1 MTLPGGAAA
10 KRGNR
15 FETLWTLSELVEM
28 LQGESDSLRIEVPGL
43 DGVEFVVECG
53 ARCVFHQAKRS
64 HPSGAWSIA
73 SLASAGVLR
82 DIGELLLDNEHRFV
96 FVSGSDARDLADLC
110 EAAADAESLDE
121 FTRKFLDAKKRSSG
135 YDRVLQEW
143 DCGEHGA
150 WSILRRIDVRTIN
163 DRELKTKIF
172 WGLRSLFLGDVGP
185 VQDRLAAIVGDG
197 VHRTIAREELVQ
209 TLHEDGY
216 SLRRISDVSQA
227 RQAVREATDR
237 FLAGARRSLIQESLI
252 PRGAS
257 AEVVARLTG
266 EDPSDCVLT
275 GRAGTGKTA
284 CVTEVVEELR
294 QQGVH
299 VLAFRLDRHMSET
312 STDVLGRRGLD
323 LEESPAL
330 LLAAAAKAD
339 GKPAALIVDQLDAV
353 SAMSG
358 RSSGAFDIV
367 EQLLI
372 ECRSASVHTAVVC
385 RSFDWQHDSRLR
397 GLIRE
402 EDQKIELGEFSD
414 DEVRG
419 VLARANVE
427 RAPGARQMALLR
439 LPQNLSLFLATDLS
453 KSGALSFSTAKGL
466 FDRYWE
472 TKKRLVADGPNR
484 VDEWAR
490 MIDTM
495 CGVMTETQQLAVRKE
510 KLDQLSSGYV
520 DQCVS
525 ENVLVADGDTYGFS
539 HESFFDYC
547 FARRFA
553 ARSDSLVAVLTS
565 SEQHLFRRAQVRQVL
580 VYLRDEG
587 AERYVCELRGLIS
600 DDDVRTHIK
609 DLVFT
614 LLADVDD
621 PRDEEWTV
629 WMDWV
634 RPAVDALERGTAN
647 EDRLSER
654 AWARLLGAK
663 SWFKEL
669 DDRGVIADWLASMSS
684 PLADRAT
691 NYLRRHQWDWPDR
704 VAALVEPY
712 VDQGSEWPNRL
723 RTIVEFAHIHASRR
737 LFDLLLKLV
746 DNGTFDLAGSLSST
760 RWGMANHQPSWVP
773 ELLAHQLRRHVA
785 RCQTALAE
793 GHSAEAAWPGSLGY
807 DGVADEAFK
816 RAVAHS
822 PRKFVDHVLPAVLDT
837 SDAAPKISTT
847 PPVHDQVW
855 LFLTKD
861 STSLADACLHALA
874 DALAALAGSGE
885 DMEDEISM
893 LSSRQTHV
901 ANHLLLALYRDGGA
915 RYADDAILAFAE
927 HPWRFDCG
935 YADSSYWCAME
946 TIKVAVPHCQPAN
959 RTQLENTILAYVD
972 PYERTKKGFR
982 RRGWAAFNLLAAIPD
997 ELRSANAKRRFGELQ
1012 RKFRRPQAAPR
1023 GIVSGWVG
1031 SPIPAESAAK
1041 MKDEQWLNAIA
1052 SYPSENTR
1060 PLRPLEGG
1068 ALQLAQDFGR
1078 RAQDEPERFA
1088 SIGLQ
1093 LPNTTNPV
1101 YFSRLLQGLEGAHVA
1116 DEIKVRLSLRA
1127 FECAR
1132 NECGRDV
1139 ANLLGSTTDA
1149 LPKDAIDVLM
1159 ALATERLDSEEEAW
1173 RLDSGNGQPYCGGDI
1188 YINGINTTRGQA
1200 AEAMAELIE
1209 KDASYI
1215 ERFQPALDELVR
1227 ERAPSVASC
1236 VARTLR
1242 TVAYHNPA
1250 LGLELFLRMDFSE
1263 ERLLG
1268 TRHVYEFIRENLRQ
1282 NFAELESLT
1291 RRMLRSPHPD
1301 VRKAG
1306 AELACLATFDDEG
1319 ARGLAVE
1326 ALQGDSRQRLGVAEV
1341 AAANIGA
1348 PACHQWCEDVL
1359 KGFFADADVEVRKL
1373 AASCFRQIPEDRLD
1387 ACGDLIGAFCR
1398 SPAYEDDSFS
1408 LLFRLKDARARLPG
1422 MTCLACD
1429 SFLARFSSEARD
1441 MRSVKAANAFM
1452 VVELAFRVYQQHQND
1467 EWTSHAL
1474 NLIDRICLEGLDGAA
1489 EGLENFER

>member
-1 MTLPGGAAA
+1 MTLPGAAAA
-10 KRGNR
+10 KRGDR

-172 WGLRSLFLGDVGP
+172 RGLRSLFLGDVGP

-495 CGVMTETQQLAVRKE
+495 CGVMTETQQLSVRKE

-525 ENVLVADGDTYGFS
+525 ENVLVADGDTYGFG

-580 VYLRDEG
+580 VYLRDTNFK
-587 AERYVCELRGLIS
+587 RYVGELRALVS
-600 DDDVRTHIK
+600 NDSVRTHIK
-609 DLVFT
+609 DLVFA
-614 LLADVDD
+614 LLASVDD
-621 PRDEEWTV
+621 PRDEEWDV

-634 RPAVDALERGTAN
+634 RPAFKALERGTTN

-654 AWARLLGAK
+654 AWARLSGAK
-663 SWFKEL
+663 SWFKKL
-669 DDRGVIADWLASMSS
+669 DRVIADWLATGPSRR
-684 PLADRAT
+684 LDRAMI
-691 NYLRRHQWDWPDR
+691 YLRWQQRDWPDQ
-704 VAALVEPY
+704 VAALLEPY
-712 VDQGSEWPNRL
+712 ANRGDDWPNRL
-723 RTIVEFAHIHASRR
+723 RTIMAQEIFHGSRR
-737 LFDLLLKLV
+737 LFDLFLTLLN
-746 DNGTFDLAGSLSST
+746 NGTFDPT
-760 RWGMANHQPSWVP
+760 RELWGMCSNLTSCRPDWVP
-773 ELLAHQLRRHVA
+773 EVLACQLRRHVA
-785 RCQTALAE
+785 KYKAALAE
-793 GHSAEAAWPGSLGY
+793 GRSVEGAWDRLGY
-807 DGVADEAFK
+807 DGSAAEAFEK
-816 RAVAHS
+816 AVTHS
-822 PRKFVDHVLPAVLDT
+822 PRNFVNHVLPAVLDT
-837 SDAAPKISTT
+837 SDATLKVGTT
-847 PPVHDQVW
+847 LPERDKVW
-855 LFLTKD
+855 PFLIKD
-861 STSLADACLHALA
+861 STSLTNACLHAVA

-885 DMEDEISM
+885 DMEDEISR
-893 LSSRQTHV
+893 LSNRQTHV
-901 ANHLLLALYRDGGA
+901 ANHLLLALYRGGGA
-915 RYADDAILAFAE
+915 RYADDAILAFCGQ
-927 HPWRFDCG
+927 PWRFDCG
-935 YADSSYWCAME
+935 YSDGSYWCATE
-946 TIKVAVPHCQPAN
+946 TIRVAVPHCEPAS
-959 RTQLENTILAYVD
+959 RAKLESTVLAYVD
-972 PYERTKKGFR
+972 PYEQTKEGIR
-982 RRGWAAFNLLAAIPD
+982 QHGWAAFNLLASIPK
-997 ELRSANAKRRFGELQ
+997 ELRSTRASARFGELE
-1012 RKFRRPQAAPR
+1012 RKFTQPSAAPR
-1023 GIVSGWVG
+1023 AIVGRLVG
-1031 SPIPAESAAK
+1031 SPIAAEAAAK
-1041 MKDEQWLNAIA
+1041 MNDKQWLKAIEA
-1052 SYPSENTR
+1052 YPSERRR
-1060 PLRPLEGG
+1060 PLQGG
-1068 ALQLAQDFGR
+1068 APQLAQDFGR

-1101 YFSRLLQGLEGAHVA
+1101 YFSRLLQGLESAHVA

-1127 FECAR
+1127 FECAK
-1132 NECGRDV
+1132 NECGRDI
-1139 ANLLGSTTDA
+1139 ANLLGSATDA
-1149 LPKDAIDVLM
+1149 LPKDAVDVLM
-1159 ALATERLDSEEEAW
+1159 ALATERRDSEEEAW
-1173 RLDSGNGQPYCGGDI
+1173 RLDSGNGQPYYGGDI

-1215 ERFQPALDELVR
+1215 ERFQPALDELAR
-1227 ERAPSVASC
+1227 DRTPSVASC

-1242 TVAYHNPA
+1242 AVAYHDPA

-1268 TRHVYEFIRENLRQ
+1268 TPHVCEFMRENLRQ
-1282 NFAELESLT
+1282 SFSSLKNMT
-1291 RRMLRSPHPD
+1291 LRQLRSPHPD
-1301 VRKAG
+1301 LRRAG
-1306 AELACLATFDDEG
+1306 ARLVCLAAFTYDDALELAAA
-1319 ARGLAVE
+1319 ARL
-1326 ALQGDSRQRLGVAEV
+1326 GDNQQRLGVADV
-1341 AAANIGA
+1341 AVANVANPI
-1348 PACHQWCEDVL
+1348 CRQWCEGAL
-1359 KGFFADADVEVRKL
+1359 KDLFGDSDVEIRRL
-1373 AASCFRQIPEDRLD
+1373 AASCFRQIPEGRVG
-1387 ACGDLIGAFCR
+1387 AYGDLIEAFCG
-1398 SPAYEDDSFS
+1398 SPAYVEDSFS
-1408 LLFRLKDARARLPG
+1408 LLNALKKAHEQLPG
-1422 MTCLACD
+1422 VVCLACE
-1429 SFLARFSSEARD
+1429 SFLNYL
-1441 MRSVKAANAFM
+1441 AAEVRAFPGRGTNSRI

-1467 EWTSHAL
+1467 EWTSRAL
-1474 NLIDRICLEGLDGAA
+1474 DLIDRICLEEPDEAGGR
-1489 EGLENFER
+1489 LESFER